1 MSDLKDS
8 AIKLFGKMIPLPLSH
23 RQDFSSANESC
34 SAAAAPAFKDFPD
47 ESTASPLDNM
57 FGREKEAQERN
68 RVRESSG
75 KEITD
80 DEHEDSTSNHV
91 TEDSK
96 DPTTSSD
103 IYKKPTNSSA
113 ARETS
118 PQKSSKN
125 GEQSDT
131 SISQEKTLKKPDK
144 ILPCA
149 RCNSMDTKFCYYNN
163 YNVNQPRHFCKN
175 CQRYWTAGG
184 TMRNVPVGAGRRKNK
199 SSFASH
205 HRHIMASEALRT
217 AQVHAVNGVHNPS
230 LGNGSTVL
238 SFGSDSPLY
247 ESVASILNLP
257 EKKQNNVRNAYHRP
271 EQRILISCGGAG
283 DRLSGSSVTASI
295 SSKKGGN
302 CGSKEVATN
311 NHQGFPPQVPFFP
324 GLPWSYPWSS
334 PMPPS
339 AFSPSGFPASLYPA
353 PAYWGC
359 TVPSPWNVAPCL
371 SPQSPSLNHCAASS
385 SPTSPL
391 GKHSREGK
399 ILNPVHSEDPSR
411 ESNCSETSV
420 MIPKTLRIDDPG
432 EAAKCSMLATLG
444 IKSTDKSS
452 LNGGGL
458 FTGFRSKNE
467 DSNYMAEKSPLLH
480 ANPAALSRSLNFHE
494 ST

>member
-8 AIKLFGKMIPLPLSH
+8 AIKLFGKTIPLPLSH

-34 SAAAAPAFKDFPD
+34 SAAAAPAFEDFPD

-80 DEHEDSTSNHV
+80 YEHEDSTSNHV

-103 IYKKPTNSSA
+103 INKKPTNSSA

-131 SISQEKTLKKPDK
+131 T
-144 ILPCA
+144 
-149 RCNSMDTKFCYYNN
+149 
-163 YNVNQPRHFCKN
+163 RHFCKN

-217 AQVHAVNGVHNPS
+217 AQVHAVNG
-230 LGNGSTVL
+230 
-238 SFGSDSPLY
+238 
-247 ESVASILNLP
+247 
-257 EKKQNNVRNAYHRP
+257 NNVRNAYHRP

-311 NHQGFPPQVPFFP
+311 NHQGFPPQVPCFP

-334 PMPPS
+334 PMPPP
-339 AFSPSGFPASLYPA
+339 AFSPSGFPASLFPA

-399 ILNPVHSEDPSR
+399 ILNLVHSEDPSR

-420 MIPKTLRIDDPG
+420 LIPKTLRIDDPG
-432 EAAKCSMLATLG
+432 EAAKCSILATLG
-444 IKSTDKSS
+444 IKSTGKSS

-458 FTGFRSKNE
+458 FKGFQSKNE